1 MTNPLIAPI
10 IITTYFELFFL
21 NSCIFIEFSTFF
33 VQYKRVIHRIFEDFV
48 GKTCAFQNYESSVS
62 YGVIHD
68 IKLGAK
74 SFDSNISI
82 FILESIEL
90 GILLALSGGFMDAY
104 SYIGRGGVFANA
116 QTGNMLL
123 LGVHLSEGDIPDA
136 IRYLCPVLAFTFGI
150 ALSDIVRNLGKG
162 GHLHWRQISVV
173 TEAIILAIVS
183 FFPQSHN
190 LLANSLT
197 SLACGIQVETFRKI
211 HGNGIATTMC
221 IGNLRSGTQNIYT
234 FFQTKKRDS
243 LEKGLLY
250 YGIILCFICGA
261 IIGNQCIK
269 YLHERAIL
277 VSSALLLL
285 SFIMMFI
292 TRDEA

>member
-1 MTNPLIAPI
+1 M
-10 IITTYFELFFL
+10 
-21 NSCIFIEFSTFF
+21 
-33 VQYKRVIHRIFEDFV
+33 Q
-48 GKTCAFQNYESSVS
+48 
-62 YGVIHD
+62 
-68 IKLGAK
+68 
-74 SFDSNISI
+74 IS
-82 FILESIEL
+82 ESIEL

-123 LGVHLSEGDIPDA
+123 LGVHLSEGDIPAA

-173 TEAIILAIVS
+173 TEAIILVIVS

-211 HGNGIATTMC
+211 HGNGIACVSEVFEAVHKIFTLSSRQKNG
-221 IGNLRSGTQNIYT
+221 ILL
-234 FFQTKKRDS
+234 KRDS
-243 LEKGLLY
+243 STTEL
-250 YGIILCFICGA
+250 F
-261 IIGNQCIK
+261 
-269 YLHERAIL
+269 
-277 VSSALLLL
+277 SALSAEQSLEINVLNIYMNGQSL
-285 SFIMMFI
+285 YLPLYSYFPSS
-292 TRDEA
+292 

>member
-1 MTNPLIAPI
+1 M
-10 IITTYFELFFL
+10 
-21 NSCIFIEFSTFF
+21 
-33 VQYKRVIHRIFEDFV
+33 Q
-48 GKTCAFQNYESSVS
+48 
-62 YGVIHD
+62 
-68 IKLGAK
+68 
-74 SFDSNISI
+74 IS
-82 FILESIEL
+82 ESIEL

-136 IRYLCPVLAFTFGI
+136 DSIAFVRFLLSSFGI

>member
-1 MTNPLIAPI
+1 M
-10 IITTYFELFFL
+10 
-21 NSCIFIEFSTFF
+21 
-33 VQYKRVIHRIFEDFV
+33 Q
-48 GKTCAFQNYESSVS
+48 
-62 YGVIHD
+62 
-68 IKLGAK
+68 
-74 SFDSNISI
+74 IS
-82 FILESIEL
+82 ESIEL

-136 IRYLCPVLAFTFGI
+136 
-150 ALSDIVRNLGKG
+150 VRNLGKG

>member
-1 MTNPLIAPI
+1 MN
-10 IITTYFELFFL
+10 YFFL
-21 NSCIFIEFSTFF
+21 IHAFLDSCPHFF
-33 VQYKRVIHRIFEDFV
+33 VQYTGVIHRIFEDFV
-48 GKTCAFQNYESSVS
+48 GKTCTFQNYRSSIS

-68 IKLGAK
+68 IKLGVK
-74 SFDSNISI
+74 YLLTLTSVSYRKRVFSLNKKVQIS
-82 FILESIEL
+82 ESIEL

-104 SYIGRGGVFANA
+104 SYIGRGEVFANA

-123 LGVHLSEGDIPDA
+123 LGVHLSEGNIPAA

-173 TEAIILAIVS
+173 TEAIILVIVS

-234 FFQTKKRDS
+234 FFQTKKRDA